1 MSLLP
6 LRLKGK
12 KESHLERQRHPCQ
25 TMVTKEGEDA
35 FWSLSFPFIS
45 CWWLPLAKLNASL
58 KARVIPGFNH

>member
-45 CWWLPLAKLNASL
+45 CWWLPLAKL
-58 KARVIPGFNH
+58 KCKPEGKGHPRI